1 MSDFAP
7 PPPAPAPQPTDAP
20 GFGPAAP
27 GFGPADQGHAAPAPA
42 APAAPGFGA
51 PAQGQP
57 GQPAQPAQPQ
67 AWGAPA
73 APGAPGFAGFAGA
86 YGVTKPVEERNRPGL
101 AVAAAVGAMV
111 ASALVYAGVIDLT
124 KHEIGYLALVVGL
137 VIGLALGKIGGRH
150 PALPVVGV
158 VLALLGIF
166 LGEVLGLA
174 MLLHKDGISY
184 GTIFAHLNVLFS
196 AWKASLDAMS
206 AFFFVIGG
214 LEAFVFTRRFS
225 GAQTPNRGRRR

>member
-7 PPPAPAPQPTDAP
+7 PPPAPAPQPTDTP

-27 GFGPADQGHAAPAPA
+27 GFGPADQGHAAPAA
-42 APAAPGFGA
+42 A

-57 GQPAQPAQPQ
+57 GQPAQPAQPAQPGQPGQPQ

-86 YGVTKPVEERNRPGL
+86 YGVTQPVEERNRPGL

-124 KHEIGYLALVVGL
+124 KHEIGYLALAVGL

-184 GTIFAHLNVLFS
+184 DTIFAHLNVLFS

-206 AFFFVIGG
+206 AFFFAMGG